1 MSKLKQTFVW
11 ICFSADLTGRAHAMA
26 VFSTQAQ
33 ADKWVD
39 HTNRGRGTTDG
50 AFDGAFWYRMPV
62 DAV

>member
-1 MSKLKQTFVW
+1 MSTLKQTFVW
-11 ICFSADLTGRAHAMA
+11 VCFSTDFKGREHAMA

-39 HTNRGRGTTDG
+39 NINRARGTTDG
-50 AFDGAFWYRMPV
+50 AFWNRMPV